1 MRNPLRSEAE
11 MYRFLWIVV
20 GGAIVIVVAAL
31 IYKWLGVAVAVI
43 AFAALGRWLW
53 REPVAG
59 AGDPPKPVVSGT
71 PPGQRRV
78 LVVAPPGTES
88 VAVPDGADV
97 LVVVP
102 ALAPTLAAVTG
113 AVDDLRAD
121 AEATAAALAERLS
134 ARAEVGADDPALAAE
149 DALRV
154 FGADEV
160 LVAGDDELV
169 DAIRERVAIP
179 VSRA

>member
-1 MRNPLRSEAE
+1 MRNPLRSEGE
-11 MYRFLWIVV
+11 MYRFLWIVI
-20 GGAIVIVVAAL
+20 GGTIVIVVCAV
-31 IYKWLGVAVAVI
+31 IDKWLGVAAAVI
-43 AFAALGRWLW
+43 AFAALGWWLFK
-53 REPVAG
+53 EPVPG
-59 AGDPPKPVVSGT
+59 ASDPPRAEVLATPSG
-71 PPGQRRV
+71 PRRV

-102 ALAPTLAAVTG
+102 ALDSKLEAVTG
-113 AVDDLRAD
+113 AVDDRRAD
-121 AEATAAALAERLS
+121 AESTAAALATRLS

-160 LVAGDDELV
+160 LVAGDDEMV
-169 DAIRERVAIP
+169 GAIRERVAIP